1 MFKYTLKRGIIS
13 LLTVWV
19 IITITFFLMRSIPG
33 DPFTDE
39 KKIPPEI
46 MANLEAKYGLDKPL
60 VVQYGLY
67 LKNLVQG
74 DLGDSM
80 KYKSRSVNS
89 ILKTGFPVSAKLGLM
104 AAALGTV
111 LGVVGGIIAALNRGK
126 KFDFFIIILAVI
138 GVSVPN
144 FVFAALFQY
153 GFGTKLG
160 WFPVARWGTPAH
172 YVLPVLSL
180 GLGMVAYIARM
191 MRTSML
197 DVLSQDYVKTAKAK
211 GLSKTAVVL
220 KHTVRN
226 AILPIITILG
236 ALIAGVVVGSFVI
249 ESIYAIPGIGGY
261 YVQSI
266 QESDYTLILGTTVF
280 YASILVFMMY
290 IIDIIYGLVD
300 PRIRLDRDG
309 K

>member
-1 MFKYTLKRGIIS
+1 MLKYTLKRGVIS
-13 LLTVWV
+13 LLTVLV
-19 IITITFFLMRSIPG
+19 IITMTFFLMRAIPG

-60 VVQYGLY
+60 VVQYGVY
-67 LKNLVQG
+67 LKNLVKG

-104 AAALGTV
+104 AAALGTT
-111 LGVVGGIIAALNRGK
+111 LGVVAGIIAALNRGK
-126 KFDFFIIILAVI
+126 RFDFFIIILAVI
-138 GVSVPN
+138 GVAVPN

-153 GFGTKLG
+153 VFGSKLE
-160 WFPVARWGTPAH
+160 WFPVARWGTPKH

-197 DVLSQDYVKTAKAK
+197 DVLNQDYVKTAKAK
-211 GLSKTAVVL
+211 GLSRNAVII

-236 ALIAGVVVGSFVI
+236 ALIASVVVGSFVI

-280 YASILVFMMY
+280 YAIILVFMMF
-290 IIDIIYGLVD
+290 IIDIVYGLVD
-300 PRIRLDRDG
+300 PRIRLDREG